1 MATESDRRI
10 RLRRDSQ
17 QWEYDRVVKETGRVY
32 HFQPAGRGGIPESVK
47 QHDMISKHVGKQ
59 AARLERLGDT
69 ELAAGHRTTA
79 MEHYFEASLKYAQAQ
94 HPVLIN
100 NPEKKHLHS
109 GALRCFEQV
118 RALAPYPI
126 ERVEVPWGGKYVAG
140 YLHLADTT
148 EPAPLIFFI
157 PGCDMTKEFLPHPLF
172 NWARNRGAHLFVF
185 DGPGQGECNI
195 NDMPTTLDN
204 YEQAAEAALTV
215 LLERPDVDKDR
226 VGLYAMSFG
235 AWWGVKVAAH
245 DHRYAAAAFPWASIC
260 DKYYLFEEESPR
272 YKQLFAFLTRAESE
286 EELDRF
292 IAGMH
297 LDDILP
303 KVTCPS
309 LFTVGEYDPRSP
321 LEEVYTQF
329 DRVTSPSELW
339 VFADQH
345 HATNTRPNNGV
356 MWSMDMHSMGMDW
369 LLDRMNDA
377 PYPRAG
383 QVTWIEPSHAGPYDP
398 QTASKRRWYES

>member
-17 QWEYDRVVKETGRVY
+17 QWEYDRTVKETGRVY
-32 HFQPAGRGGIPESVK
+32 HFQPNGRGGLPESVK

-59 AARLERLGDT
+59 AVRLEKLGDT
-69 ELAAGHRTTA
+69 ELAAGHRVTA
-79 MEHYFEASLKYAQAQ
+79 LEQYFEAGLKYAQAQ
-94 HPVLIN
+94 HPVLVN
-100 NPEKKHLHS
+100 NPEKKHLHA

-118 RALAPYPI
+118 RELSPYPI
-126 ERVEVPWGGKYVAG
+126 ERIEIPWQGKHVAG

-157 PGCDMTKEFLPHPLF
+157 PGCDMTKEFLPHPHF

-195 NDMPTTLDN
+195 QDIAVTLDN
-204 YEQAAEAALTV
+204 YEDAARAALDV
-215 LLERPDVDKDR
+215 LIARPDVDADR

-235 AWWGVKVAAH
+235 AWWGVKVAAT
-245 DHRYAAAAFPWASIC
+245 DDRYAAAAFPWASIC
-260 DKYYLFEEESPR
+260 DKHYLFEEESPR
-272 YKQLFAFLTRAESE
+272 YKQLFAFLTRAQSE

-292 IAGMH
+292 IAGMGV
-297 LDDILP
+297 DDILP
-303 KVTCPS
+303 RIKCPS
-309 LFTVGEYDPRSP
+309 LLTVGEYDPRSP
-321 LEEVYTQF
+321 LEEVYEHF
-329 DRVTSPSELW
+329 DSMTAPAELW

-345 HATNTRPNNGV
+345 HATNTRANSGV

-369 LLDRMNDA
+369 LLDRMSGRPFD
-377 PYPRAG
+377 RAG
-383 QVTWIEPSHAGPYDP
+383 TVTYVEASSAGPYDP
-398 QTASKRRWYES
+398 ANKPKRRWYES